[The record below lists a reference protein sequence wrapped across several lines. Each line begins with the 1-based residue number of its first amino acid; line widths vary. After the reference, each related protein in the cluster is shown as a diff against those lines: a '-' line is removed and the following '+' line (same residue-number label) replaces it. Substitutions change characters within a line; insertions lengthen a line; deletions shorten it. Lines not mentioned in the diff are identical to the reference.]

1 MGKLEL
7 GDYGPLFITC
17 LHLDHRTE
25 PKRIR
30 ELKEIIRKSYEPR
43 KEAGHIWAG
52 DFNSLTREDYTIK
65 EWNEIA
71 RVRSLNCWEKPR
83 VELTDLVKKQD
94 FQDTWQLCPDKPT
107 LVKTCRF
114 DTHIDYIYTN
124 SKFSSKFRV
133 SNVSNEDDSASDHN
147 MIITTFDVKKQ

>member
-94 FQDTWQLCPDKPT
+94 FQDTWQLCPDTPLVYDLIGVPARPLIRIRSSSQLFMGT
-107 LVKTCRF
+107 LI
-114 DTHIDYIYTN
+114 IDSY
-124 SKFSSKFRV
+124 
-133 SNVSNEDDSASDHN
+133 
-147 MIITTFDVKKQ
+147 